1 MGTFYLFNIMLAITS
16 KARLASS
23 AFLNL
28 ARSQSTLILA
38 EQTGDGLLSRNT
50 RHSITAAKQLG
61 GEISCLIAGT
71 QTQKAVE
78 EVAAIAG
85 ISKVIVAESPAFEG
99 SLAENVAPTVLA
111 AQDQFKF
118 THILSGLSA
127 FSRSVLPRVAAKL
140 DVSPI
145 SDIIGIKDAETFV
158 RTIYAGNAIM
168 TLNSK
173 DPVKIIMVR
182 TTAFEPAETT
192 AAQAAPDLS
201 KYVGAEL
208 TKSDRPDLASAGVV
222 ISGGRGMKSG
232 DNFKMLYD
240 LADKMGGAVG
250 ASRAAVDAG
259 MVPNDM
265 QIGQTGK
272 IVAPQLYIAVGISGA
287 IQHLAGMKD
296 SKVIVAINKDAEAP
310 IFQVADYGLVADLF
324 KAVPDLTEKL

>member
-118 THILSGLSA
+118 THILSGSSA

-182 TTAFEPAETT
+182 TTAFEPDETT
-192 AAQAAPDLS
+192 GGSAAPDLS

-296 SKVIVAINKDAEAP
+296 SKVI
-310 IFQVADYGLVADLF
+310 
-324 KAVPDLTEKL
+324 